1 MRRLFNQ
8 RHETFSQTLPW
19 QLSPVARRFVVA
31 GETIGVKGRV
41 VLETGNQ
48 AELKLPGLTTVYAF
62 FVPARLVHADWSAQ
76 LAGDG
81 IPLAYATIPAF
92 VRIFDNPNTAALQ
105 FDPGWRR
112 SYKAVWNEFFAQ
124 EPFAPP
130 VSVTADSVA
139 DLLSVRRAEGRFMEL
154 AGDSV
159 DPADNYTVVANT
171 IELNEFAR
179 RQAVAKRNFNQQLIG
194 NDYIDQLRRFGVKVN
209 EALISVP
216 QFLGSKSVAAEAVGV
231 ENNTGTGNRQGRWE
245 MAVDFDFPPHFMQEH
260 GYLWVMASFRVL
272 DPLLLPPD
280 MVFQANPSAFINMVD
295 DLQRPVVEVG
305 GVPLGTVG
313 TGAWMRLDTPFV
325 ADASYRAD
333 LPTGVSSAA
342 NGSLAA
348 MLYPAGQ
355 AGYTFTT
362 MYRSRIN
369 VHGKTHALASIKTRQ

>member
-8 RHETFSQTLPW
+8 RHETFTMTLPW
-19 QLSPVARRFVVA
+19 QLTPVARRFVIA
-31 GETIGVKGRV
+31 GETIALKGRV

-48 AELKLPGLTTVYAF
+48 AELKVPGLTTVYAF

-76 LAGDG
+76 LAGDAV
-81 IPLAYATIPAF
+81 PLAYANIAVF
-92 VRIFDNPNTAALQ
+92 GRIFDMPNTAALQ

-112 SYKAVWNEFFAQ
+112 SYKAVWNEYFSQ
-124 EPFAPP
+124 DPWAPP
-130 VSVTADSVA
+130 VTVTADGVV

-154 AGDSV
+154 AGDAV

-179 RQAVAKRNFNQQLIG
+179 RQALAKRNFNQQMIG
-194 NDYIDQLRRFGVKVN
+194 NDYIDHLRRFGVKVN
-209 EALISVP
+209 EGLVPVP
-216 QFLGSKSVAAEAVGV
+216 QFLGSKSVAMEAVGV
-231 ENNTGTGNRQGRWE
+231 ENNTGNGNRQGRWE
-245 MAVDFDFPPHFMQEH
+245 MAVDFDFPPHFMEEH

-280 MVFQANPSAFINMVD
+280 AVFQSNPAAFINLPD
-295 DLQRPVVEVG
+295 QLQRPIVEVG
-305 GVPLGTVG
+305 AVPLGTAG

-325 ADASYRAD
+325 ADCSYRAD
-333 LPTGVSSAA
+333 IPTGVNSPP
-342 NGSLAA
+342 NGSLANY
-348 MLYPAGQ
+348 LYPAGL

-369 VHGKTHALASIKTRQ
+369 FMGKTHAIASIKTRQ

>member
-8 RHETFSQTLPW
+8 RHETFTQTLPW
-19 QLSPVARRFVVA
+19 QLTPVARRFCLA
-31 GETIGVKGRV
+31 GETVGLKGRV

-48 AELKLPGLTTVYAF
+48 AELKVPGLTTVYAF
-62 FVPARLVHADWSAQ
+62 FVPARLVHADWAAQ

-81 IPLAYATIPAF
+81 VPLAYATIPAF
-92 VRIFDNPNTAALQ
+92 GRIFDMPNTVALQ

-112 SYKAVWNEFFAQ
+112 SYKAVWNEYFAQ
-124 EPFAPP
+124 DPFAPP
-130 VSVTADSVA
+130 VTVTADTVV

-179 RQAVAKRNFNQQLIG
+179 RQAAAKRNFNQQLVG
-194 NDYIDQLRRFGVKVN
+194 NEYIDQLRRFGVKLN

-216 QFLGSKSVAAEAVGV
+216 QFLGSRSVAAEAVGV
-231 ENNTGTGNRQGRWE
+231 ENNTGSGNRQGRWE
-245 MAVDFDFPPHFMQEH
+245 MAVDFDFPPHFLQEH

-280 MVFQANPSAFINMVD
+280 MVFQANPGAFMNMVD
-295 DLQRPVVEVG
+295 DLQRPIVEVG
-305 GVPLGTVG
+305 AVPLGTAG
-313 TGAWMRLDTPFV
+313 TGAWMRLDNPFV
-325 ADASYRAD
+325 ADCSYRAD
-333 LPTGVSSAA
+333 IPTGVNAPA

-348 MLYPAGQ
+348 VLYPAGQ
-355 AGYTFTT
+355 SGYTFTT

-369 VHGKTHALASIKTRQ
+369 VMGKTHALASIKTRQ